1 MLQQY
6 LVDHSVTKP
15 CDRFRGCLLGLAA
28 GDAVGTT
35 AEFQPRGSF
44 PPITGMVGGGP
55 FALNP
60 GEWTDD
66 TSMALCLAHSLLECG
81 GFDPDD
87 QMRRYCAWQDE
98 GYLSS
103 NGICFDIGNTV
114 SRALEHFRRTGDP
127 FSGSTDPRT
136 AGNGSIMRL
145 APVPMALHRQ
155 PELLDQW
162 CADSSRTTHSAAE
175 CVEACVLFGRML
187 QRALVGQSKEEILFS
202 NQEEDF
208 SQLSIRQL
216 AAGLYRNHSPEDIR
230 GNGYVVRSLEAAL
243 WCFWTTDS
251 FEAAIL
257 RAANLGEDAD
267 TTAAVCGQLAGAYY
281 GENGIPDQWLNRLVE
296 RDAISQLADRLMAL
310 SSTARLTTLAPLLEM
325 FPRK

>member
-1 MLQQY
+1 MTRQIFIDDPSGKHLG
-6 LVDHSVTKP
+6 
-15 CDRFRGCLLGLAA
+15 DRFRGCLLGLAT

-44 PPITGMVGGGP
+44 LPITGMHGGGP
-55 FALNP
+55 FGLNP

-81 GFDPDD
+81 GFDPAD
-87 QMRRYCAWQDE
+87 QMQRYCAWQDE

-103 NGICFDIGNTV
+103 NGCCFDIGNTV
-114 SRALEHFRRTGDP
+114 SWALDQFRRTSDP

-145 APVPMALHRQ
+145 APVPMVLHRQ

-175 CVEACVLFGRML
+175 CLEACVLLGRML
-187 QRALVGQSKEEILFS
+187 HRALNGQSKEEILFL
-202 NQEEDF
+202 NQADDF
-208 SQLSIRQL
+208 VQLTIRQL
-216 AAGLYRNHSPEDIR
+216 AEGRYRNHCAEHIR
-230 GNGYVVRSLEAAL
+230 GNGYVVKSLEAAL
-243 WCFWTTDS
+243 WCFWSTDT
-251 FEAAIL
+251 FEDAIL
-257 RAANLGEDAD
+257 TAANLGEDAD

-281 GENGIPDQWLNRLVE
+281 GESGIPDQWLNRLVE

-310 SSTARLTTLAPLLEM
+310 CLTASLT
-325 FPRK
+325 